1 MRDWTRLTAALW
13 LLAATLTASTAAPAT
28 EKRSLMVPMRDG
40 VKLATDEYLPATNG
54 AFPALFGRSPYQKA
68 LLTGAGQ
75 DGARRGY
82 AIVIQNTRGR
92 LGSEGDNL
100 PFEADGWDGKWDGYD
115 TVERIVHQPW
125 CNGKI
130 GTFGGSAG
138 AITQLLLAGS
148 GNTNV
153 ISQHLTVGGPS
164 LYFDVVYGGGILRK
178 ALVEDWLRITGFS
191 PEALKLWV
199 AHPDYD
205 NYWRARELTHRYDK
219 INAAAVHVGGYF
231 DLFAQGT
238 IDAFVGYQKQGEV
251 TANVDRGGIDLVEI
265 GRAHV

>member
-1 MRDWTRLTAALW
+1 M
-13 LLAATLTASTAAPAT
+13 
-28 EKRSLMVPMRDG
+28 
-40 VKLATDEYLPATNG
+40 PATNG
-54 AFPALFGRSPYQKA
+54 AFPALFGRSPYEKA

-148 GNTNV
+148 GNTNL

-238 IDAFVGYQKQGEV
+238 IDAFVGYQKRLRRRLLDSGLEPPQL
-251 TANVDRGGIDLVEI
+251 ARGVALAF
-265 GRAHV
+265 AHRFQQRRVSGALGCLSDDGPGHVRLACH